1 MNVCFF
7 FYYPTSVQ
15 KRKKDPGHSFGEISL
30 KSFSSIINDVVY
42 YLVLFL
48 YSHDITGHIVLKKHI
63 NLYTLVFSGD
73 IGGIWY

>member
-1 MNVCFF
+1 MFF
-7 FYYPTSVQ
+7 FLLSNIGS
-15 KRKKDPGHSFGEISL
+15 KKKKDPGHSFGEISL
-30 KSFSSIINDVVY
+30 KSFSSIINNVVY